1 MNSEMEGSR
10 LIAVGKIVKAHGV
23 KGEVKVFPYGES
35 MAFQSPGGKLFL
47 GGLSEVM
54 NEALTLMSAR
64 SQGKTWIVRFQELT
78 SMDEAQR
85 IIGCEVLLPEDDLPP
100 TQEGEYYHYQ
110 LIGLEVVTK
119 AGVVVGILRG
129 VMETGS
135 HDVYSV
141 ESCGREMLIPAVEE
155 IICEID
161 LKQNRMV
168 IDPPEGL
175 LDDL

>member
-10 LIAVGKIVKAHGV
+10 LIAVGRIVKTHGV

-35 MAFQSPGGKLFL
+35 MAFQSPGGRLFL
-47 GGLSEVM
+47 GGLSEVT
-54 NEALTLMSAR
+54 NKAVTLMSAR
-64 SQGKTWIVRFQELT
+64 SLGKNWIVRFQELM
-78 SMDEAQR
+78 SMNEAQKTV
-85 IIGCEVLLPEDDLPP
+85 GCEVLLPEGNLPP

-119 AGVVVGILRG
+119 TGVVVGILRG

-141 ESCGREMLIPAVEE
+141 ESHDREILIPAVEE